1 MNSKAIKRQLLAAI
15 AMVLVAAIA
24 LGSSTYAWFVAS
36 NTVTAD
42 GMKLQVQGESGIVIK
57 SVENSASV
65 WAATASAGMN
75 KGVALTATSTTN
87 LSTWVHATS
96 DVQDNAKAEQA
107 FKDYTAVSEANLD
120 SYRLLKSFYIRS
132 ATANEVENVKLA
144 IDSVTVTTTNDTAS
158 SQNLNRSVRVGV
170 KVGNN
175 FVIYAPLADD
185 KSPANDTRF
194 VLNAK
199 YVTEGKP
206 VSVDEYV
213 KADPSRDVFTL
224 TDNKVPATDTGLTA
238 EIYMW
243 FEGEDG
249 NCMSKN
255 ITATLDELNVTVVF
269 KTVPFSTDAP

>member
-36 NTVTAD
+36 NSVTAD

-57 SVENSASV
+57 SVENSSSV
-65 WAATASAGMN
+65 WAATASAGMT
-75 KGVALTATSTTN
+75 KGVELTATSTTN
-87 LSTWVHATS
+87 LSAWVHATS
-96 DVQDNAKAEQA
+96 DVQDNAKAGQA
-107 FKDYTAVSEANLD
+107 FNDYTAVPGASLD

-144 IDSVTVTTTNDTAS
+144 IGSVTVTTTGDTAS
-158 SQNLNRSVRVGV
+158 SESLNRSVRVGV
-170 KVGNN
+170 KVGDD
-175 FVIYAPLADD
+175 FVIYAPLADN
-185 KSPANDTRF
+185 KSPADDTSF
-194 VLNAK
+194 VLKAK
-199 YVTEGKP
+199 YVTDGETK
-206 VSVDEYV
+206 SVNEYV

-238 EIYMW
+238 EMYMW

-269 KTVPFSTDAP
+269 ETVPVSTEAP

>member
-57 SVENSASV
+57 SVDNASSV
-65 WAATASAGMN
+65 WAATASAGMT

-87 LSTWVHATS
+87 LSKWVHATS
-96 DVQDNAKAEQA
+96 DEQGNAKAEQA
-107 FKDYTAVSEANLD
+107 FKDYTAVPEASLG
-120 SYRLLKSFYIRS
+120 SYRLLKSFHIRS

-144 IDSVTVTTTNDTAS
+144 IGSVTVTTTGDTAS
-158 SQNLNRSVRVGV
+158 SENLNRSVRVGV
-170 KVGNN
+170 KVGDH
-175 FVIYAPLADD
+175 FVIYAPLANNT
-185 KSPANDTRF
+185 SPADDTSF
-194 VLNAK
+194 VLKAK
-199 YVTEGKP
+199 YVTDGET
-206 VSVDEYV
+206 VSVNEYV
-213 KADPSRDVFTL
+213 RADSSRDVFTL

-269 KTVPFSTDAP
+269 ETVPVSTEAP

>member
-57 SVENSASV
+57 SVENSSSV
-65 WAATASAGMN
+65 WAATASAGMTQ
-75 KGVALTATSTTN
+75 GVKLTATSTTN
-87 LSTWVHATS
+87 LSAWVHATS
-96 DVQDNAKAEQA
+96 DEQNNAKAEQA
-107 FKDYTAVSEANLD
+107 FKDYTAVPDASLD

-144 IDSVTVTTTNDTAS
+144 IDSVTVTTTGSTAS
-158 SQNLNRSVRVGV
+158 SENLNRSVRVGV
-170 KVGNN
+170 KVGDN
-175 FVIYAPLADD
+175 FVIYAPLADS
-185 KSPANDTRF
+185 KSPADNTKF

-199 YVTEGKP
+199 YVTDGET
-206 VSVDEYV
+206 VSVNEYV
-213 KADPSRDVFTL
+213 KADPSRDFFTL

-269 KTVPFSTDAP
+269 ETVPVSTDAP